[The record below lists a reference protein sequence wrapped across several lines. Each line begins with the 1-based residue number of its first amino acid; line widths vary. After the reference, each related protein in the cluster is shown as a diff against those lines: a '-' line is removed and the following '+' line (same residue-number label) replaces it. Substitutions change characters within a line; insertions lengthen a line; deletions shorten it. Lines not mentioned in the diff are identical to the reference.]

1 MRFSLSKRKVSLP
14 MYELMFQTYNWEI
27 CNCTTQA
34 GCNSSVENGKTSS
47 KCKYYNCWVCAR
59 GGWRGKENV
68 QCKEKK
74 M

>member
-1 MRFSLSKRKVSLP
+1 

-47 KCKYYNCWVCAR
+47 
-59 GGWRGKENV
+59 NV
-68 QCKEKK
+68 NTTIAEYVQEEAEEEKK
-74 M
+74 MYNVKKRKCKM